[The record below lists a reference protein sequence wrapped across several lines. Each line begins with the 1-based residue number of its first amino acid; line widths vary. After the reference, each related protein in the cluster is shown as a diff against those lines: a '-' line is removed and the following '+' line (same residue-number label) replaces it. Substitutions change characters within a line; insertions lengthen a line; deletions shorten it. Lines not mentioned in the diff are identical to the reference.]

1 MIMRQQHDCHPP
13 PSSKRSSSSL
23 SSFFCALS
31 EPRHDPA
38 RRPTGKQCPLNCC
51 NYKTRDSIDGCV
63 SKNVEVRGN
72 GKYGGGP
79 PLVGD
84 DGGWRAAPRC
94 YLSPSGWCAATPP
107 SLIYGPP
114 SPKWRKHVMARY
126 YSANDKTQP
135 QAKTA
140 EERSNDSSQPRGLFC
155 R

>member
-13 PSSKRSSSSL
+13 PSSKISSSSH
-23 SSFFCALS
+23 SCFFCALS
-31 EPRHDPA
+31 APLHDPT

-51 NYKTRDSIDGCV
+51 NYQTRDSIDGCV
-63 SKNVEVRGN
+63 SKNAGTESMV
-72 GKYGGGP
+72 
-79 PLVGD
+79 VGD
-84 DGGWRAAPRC
+84 DGGWGAAPRC

-135 QAKTA
+135 RAKTA
-140 EERSNDSSQPRGLFC
+140 EERSNDSLQPRGLFC
-155 R
+155 FCR

>member
-1 MIMRQQHDCHPP
+1 MIMRQQHDCHQP

-51 NYKTRDSIDGCV
+51 NYQTRDSIDGCV
-63 SKNVEVRGN
+63 SKNAGTESMVVAHWWVMME
-72 GKYGGGP
+72 
-79 PLVGD
+79 
-84 DGGWRAAPRC
+84 AAPRC

-140 EERSNDSSQPRGLFC
+140 EEQSNDSSQPRGLFC